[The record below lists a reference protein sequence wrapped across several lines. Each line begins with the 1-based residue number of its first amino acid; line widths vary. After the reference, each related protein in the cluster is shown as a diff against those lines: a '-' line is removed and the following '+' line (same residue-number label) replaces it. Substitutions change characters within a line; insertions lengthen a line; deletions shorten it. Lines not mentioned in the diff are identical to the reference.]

1 MESLAII
8 GKLFSYQ
15 PVLDARGNVA
25 GLLLQQP
32 LSADHEAPPQD
43 AENTAESARQII
55 NALIY
60 AGMSEPSTRYRYWL
74 EVDAGFLR
82 GPLPDYL
89 PGEKIVLVVTH
100 PDPTDASLTVR
111 CAQLKTQRN
120 YRLAIKPSG
129 NGAALQPSWK
139 KLADVLWL
147 DAAVLDDA
155 AIQSWHAEGCKVF
168 TQPTA
173 EQPFQALAARGV
185 DYLLGEAPVKPAE
198 SGSDT
203 VLAQKAHILEL
214 IQQLSNYESSSDRSI
229 EAELKKSPEILMHLL
244 ELAGAAH
251 LGIKSGLSSIRQILQ
266 AAGRQRIINWLYVLW
281 LCARDGDTGM
291 HALAFRALWRSRFME
306 QLVHYSHRSPG
317 SHMEDQA
324 FMTGLL
330 SMLDALLGQPLPALI
345 APLPLDTTIKAALID
360 QQGTLGALLRLAQAA
375 QDGALDA
382 LDASLSQ
389 VGLSADIWLTCHLE
403 ALAWAAALA
412 RDAGATSS

>member
-330 SMLDALLGQPLPALI
+330 SLAPALLGISETELFERMCIDINIQEAVTERGGLLGQLLNLTQALEG
-345 APLPLDTTIKAALID
+345 ADFDNAEQLCRKLHLDTHTVMHC
-360 QQGTLGALLRLAQAA
+360 QQEAIAWVNKTHRM
-375 QDGALDA
+375 
-382 LDASLSQ
+382 
-389 VGLSADIWLTCHLE
+389 VAD
-403 ALAWAAALA
+403 
-412 RDAGATSS
+412 